1 MFQVLIQRNLLGQLI
16 LAAVDHH
23 ADIAAAFCLFEHL
36 FVSSLAAAHN
46 RREKLDFRPLR
57 ECHDLIDHL
66 VHRLVTDDFS
76 ALRTVRNTDSRVQ
89 KTEVIVNLRHGSDGG
104 KRVPVR
110 RFLIDRNS
118 RRQTFDAVHIRF
130 FHLS

>member
-1 MFQVLIQRNLLGQLI
+1 MFQVLIQRDLLGQLI

-66 VHRLVTDDFS
+66 VHRL
-76 ALRTVRNTDSRVQ
+76 
-89 KTEVIVNLRHGSDGG
+89 
-104 KRVPVR
+104 
-110 RFLIDRNS
+110 IDRSS
-118 RRQTFDAVHIRF
+118 RRQAFDAVDIRF

>member
-66 VHRLVTDDFS
+66 
-76 ALRTVRNTDSRVQ
+76 
-89 KTEVIVNLRHGSDGG
+89 
-104 KRVPVR
+104 
-110 RFLIDRNS
+110 IDRLF
-118 RRQTFDAVHIRF
+118 FDLFSTLWTMWHSDPSVKQPEIVVDLRDRSHR
-130 FHLS
+130 

>member
-66 VHRLVTDDFS
+66 VHRLAADDFS
-76 ALRTVRNTDSRVQ
+76 ALRAVRNTDSRVQ
-89 KTEVIVNLRHGSDGG
+89 KTEVIVNLRHGSHSGAG
-104 KRVPVR
+104 VPVR
-110 RFLIDRNS
+110 RLLVDGN
-118 RRQTFDAVHIRF
+118 RR
-130 FHLS
+130 